1 MPVKKIKVEN
11 QDKIIEN
18 TVYKKNSTQVYKQT
32 SNIQSYTDANDKSNN
47 KSLNTIAKRPDKQN
61 RETNQILINKN
72 ERILHRYRNKLL
84 EKLLSRSIQHERNLI
99 CQCVKYIIE
108 NNFFDL
114 K

>member
-1 MPVKKIKVEN
+1 MKKIKAESQN
-11 QDKIIEN
+11 DKIIEN
-18 TVYKKNSTQVYKQT
+18 IVHEENSTQVNEQA
-32 SNIQSYTDANDKSNN
+32 SNIQSYTDASDKSNN
-47 KSLNTIAKRPDKQN
+47 KSSNTIAKCPDNQN
-61 RETNQILINKN
+61 RKTNQILINKN
-72 ERILHRYRNKLL
+72 EKILHRYHNKLL